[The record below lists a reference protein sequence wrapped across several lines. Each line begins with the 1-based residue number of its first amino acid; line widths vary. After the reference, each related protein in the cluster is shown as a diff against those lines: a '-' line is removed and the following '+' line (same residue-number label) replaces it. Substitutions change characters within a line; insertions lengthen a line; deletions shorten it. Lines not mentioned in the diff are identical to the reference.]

1 MWHHGDSKL
10 ITQQQSRSYREDKG
24 LAFVCFRCSLNQKKP
39 REEKDLTWKGVNCW
53 EGRDRAEWG
62 ASKRSSQD
70 FVKNVPLF
78 CAANVSFLFYF
89 FFVSLFDSSG
99 RVIFTLHVCVYC
111 ILTLCVCVIRLGFC
125 LPATMFVDNDVWL
138 NMNAKCLVAAVQSWN
153 RTLPRPQAE
162 WLVADDGCQPLVVCL
177 RLQASELDLRAACE
191 PCTQLMKSPTLVPAE
206 KPHRC
211 LSSST

>member
-1 MWHHGDSKL
+1 MKRSKL
-10 ITQQQSRSYREDKG
+10 LRRQRPGGVRSIKEVEPRLRQERP
-24 LAFVCFRCSLNQKKP
+24 FVLCSKC
-39 REEKDLTWKGVNCW
+39 V
-53 EGRDRAEWG
+53 
-62 ASKRSSQD
+62 
-70 FVKNVPLF
+70 
-78 CAANVSFLFYF
+78 VSFLF
-89 FFVSLFDSSG
+89 FFVCLFLTPVVGWYLPSMS
-99 RVIFTLHVCVYC
+99 VSTVYW
-111 ILTLCVCVIRLGFC
+111 LSVCVIRLGFC

-138 NMNAKCLVAAVQSWN
+138 NMNAKCSVAAVQSWN

-211 LSSST
+211 LSST